1 MPSLEDSLAA
11 HPFARGFTEDQMR
24 TLASCLEGESTW
36 IPDATL
42 VAADGIADHCY
53 LLVEGSAVISSHS
66 PGRGRRSVQTIH
78 AGDLLGW
85 SWLFPPHRWAFDATA
100 LTPTRAIVLDAAKL
114 RSAIDDDPSFGLEM
128 VRRVGATVA
137 DRLNAT
143 RLQLLDLY
151 GNRG

>member
-1 MPSLEDSLAA
+1 MPSLEEALAA
-11 HPFARGFTEDQMR
+11 HPFARGFSEDQIR
-24 TLASCLEGESTW
+24 ALADCLEGESTW

-42 VAADGIADHCY
+42 VSADGVADHCY
-53 LLVEGSAVISSHS
+53 LITEGAAVISANS

-85 SWLFPPHRWAFDATA
+85 SWLFPPHRWAFDAVA

-114 RSAIDDDPSFGLEM
+114 RAAIDDDTSFGLEV

>member
-1 MPSLEDSLAA
+1 MPSLEESLAT
-11 HPFARGFTEDQMR
+11 HPFTRGFTTDQLR

-36 IPDATL
+36 VPDAPL
-42 VAADGIADHCY
+42 VSADGVADHCY
-53 LLVEGSAVISSHS
+53 LIAEGSVVISAHS
-66 PGRGRRSVQTIH
+66 PGSGRRSVQTIH

-85 SWLFPPHRWAFDATA
+85 SWLFPPHRWAFDAVA
-100 LTPTRAIVLDAAKL
+100 LTPTSAIVLSASKL
-114 RSAIDDDPSFGLEM
+114 RTAIDDDPPFGLEV

-143 RLQLLDLY
+143 RIQLLDLY

>member
-1 MPSLEDSLAA
+1 VPSLEEALVA
-11 HPFARGFTEDQMR
+11 HPFARGLTVEQTR
-24 TLASCLEGESTW
+24 TLADCLEGESAW
-36 IPDATL
+36 VPDATL
-42 VAADGIADHCY
+42 VSADGVADRCY
-53 LLVEGSAVISSHS
+53 LIVEGSAVISAHS

-85 SWLFPPHRWAFDATA
+85 SWLFPPHRWAFDAIA
-100 LTPTRAIVLDAAKL
+100 LTPTRAIVLDAARL
-114 RSAIDDDPSFGLEM
+114 RAAIDDDPSFGLEV

>member
-1 MPSLEDSLAA
+1 MPSLEDALAS
-11 HPFARGFTEDQMR
+11 HPFARGFSPAQLR
-24 TLASCLEGESTW
+24 TLTTCLDGETTW
-36 IPDATL
+36 VPDAFL
-42 VAADGIADHCY
+42 VSADGVADHCY
-53 LLVEGSAVISSHS
+53 LLVEGAAVISADS
-66 PGRGRRSVQTIH
+66 PGRGRRSIQTIH

-85 SWLFPPHRWAFDATA
+85 SWLFPPHRWAFDAVA

-114 RSAIDDDPSFGLEM
+114 RGAIDDDPAFGLEV

>member
-1 MPSLEDSLAA
+1 MPSLEEALAS
-11 HPFARGFTEDQMR
+11 HPFTRGFTSHQLR
-24 TLASCLEGESTW
+24 ILAGCLEGETTW
-36 IPDATL
+36 VPEAFL
-42 VAADGIADHCY
+42 VSADGAADHCY
-53 LLVEGSAVISSHS
+53 LLVEGAAVISADS
-66 PGRGRRSVQTIH
+66 PGRGRRSIQTIH

-100 LTPTRAIVLDAAKL
+100 LTPTRAIVLDAARL
-114 RSAIDDDPSFGLEM
+114 RAAIDDDPAFGLEV